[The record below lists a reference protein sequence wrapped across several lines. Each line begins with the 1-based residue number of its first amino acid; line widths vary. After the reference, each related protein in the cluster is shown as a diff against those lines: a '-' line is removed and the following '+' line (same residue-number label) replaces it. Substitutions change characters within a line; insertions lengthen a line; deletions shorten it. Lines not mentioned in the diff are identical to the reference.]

1 MGRPTLV
8 DVAKR
13 AGVHAGT
20 VSRYVHKQ
28 TRGLVNEETAK
39 RIEAAIQEL
48 GYRPNQLARG
58 LRTRRTGLI
67 ATIVPDLS
75 NPLFPLM
82 VQGIEERLAQDGYVT
97 LVGNTN
103 NDDARESATVNAM
116 RERQVD
122 GFIMATAHRGDQ
134 ALADL
139 TADRTPVVLLNRSFG
154 DEITA
159 VVADDR
165 SGMELAVDHM
175 VELGHRILGHIA
187 GPSDLSS
194 ALDRKAG
201 FDAAVAKHRGRGV
214 ELTVTAQVAR
224 AMTFAE
230 GTGAA
235 QRLLDSI
242 DPPTAL
248 LAANDMLALGAYKA
262 IAERGLRV
270 PDDISVVGFNDM
282 PFAENFQ
289 PPLTTIGIPHRAM
302 GARAASLLL
311 DVLKSDGAAQPPDP
325 SVTVM
330 PVRLIT
336 RQSTGRCVTS

>member
-1 MGRPTLV
+1 MRRPTLV

-20 VSRYVHKQ
+20 VSRYIHPQ

-48 GYRPNQLARG
+48 GYRPNHIARG

-82 VQGIEERLAQDGYVT
+82 IQGVEERLGQDSYVT

-103 NDDARESATVNAM
+103 NDDAREYATVTAM

-122 GFIMATAHRGDQ
+122 GFIMATAHSGDQ
-134 ALADL
+134 VLAEL
-139 TADRTPVVLLNRSFG
+139 TADKTPLVLLNRSLG

-165 SGMELAVDHM
+165 AGMALAVDHV
-175 VELGHRILGHIA
+175 VELGHRIIGHIG
-187 GPSDLSS
+187 GPVGLSS
-194 ALDRKAG
+194 AQERRAG
-201 FDAAVAKHRGRGV
+201 FDAAVAKHRNRGMTLEV
-214 ELTVTAQVAR
+214 TVTSAR

-230 GTGAA
+230 GASAA
-235 QRLLDSI
+235 QKLLDSA

-248 LAANDMLALGAYKA
+248 LAANDMLALGAYKT
-262 IAERGLRV
+262 ISERGLRV
-270 PDDISVVGFNDM
+270 PADISVVGFNDM

-311 DVLKSDGAAQPPDP
+311 DVLADKGARQPD
-325 SVTVM
+325 VTVM
-330 PVRLIT
+330 PVRLVT
-336 RQSTGRCVTS
+336 RQSTSRCIASS